1 MKKTVQKKK
10 SKYDIDELVQK
21 MEEYTQSTDIPI
33 LKEFCFINNLS
44 YQYVANLRQKLEN
57 ADLDKMASDKESD
70 DILEENKL
78 SYSIR
83 RLLMKKEFMLEK
95 KALKNEIPI
104 NFAVFSL
111 KQLGWR
117 DGQDIEVSTS
127 ESSAPSF
134 KISIVKAED

>member
-70 DILEENKL
+70 DIFEENKL

-117 DGQDIEVSTS
+117 DGQEIEVSAS
-127 ESSAPSF
+127 EKSAPSF